1 MFKSLANR
9 RARAM
14 VTVVCALAVGLTVG
28 VLAAPAA
35 ALELPYP
42 PNARLMAMG
51 WTFVGVCDQHD
62 PGRTNPG
69 AYGFNGDQVTL
80 SLGAGF
86 GAGLDLDTFNTVY
99 AGVSDMDR
107 GVGGGGL
114 ALVYCKAGEGE
125 DGQGLKYATYGIGKK
140 VADWCSLGLSLSYS
154 QAVGSKR
161 GAVTTDAGLMLR
173 LGAISAGV
181 QASSIT
187 RSLVGGG
194 IKPET
199 EFTPSV
205 SVGLALVP
213 SRAFTLALDA
223 HGLTGQ
229 DEGVEPWYSGGAEV
243 WLKDKIAL
251 RAGAFGSFEEGAA
264 SLSYTGGVGL
274 RMGKAE
280 IGYAL
285 VFSDGGLSAQCVTAS
300 SSF

>member
-1 MFKSLANR
+1 MFRSFANQ

-14 VTVVCALAVGLTVG
+14 VTVMCALAVGLTIG
-28 VLAAPAA
+28 ALAVPAA

-51 WTFVGVCDQHD
+51 WTFVGVYDQHD

-86 GAGLDLDTFNTVY
+86 GAGLDLDKFNTVY
-99 AGVSDMDR
+99 AGVSDLDR

-114 ALVYCKAGEGE
+114 ALVYCKGGEGE
-125 DGQGLKYATYGIGKK
+125 DDQGLRYAMYGVGKK

-154 QAVGSKR
+154 QAVGTKR
-161 GAVTTDAGLMLR
+161 GALTTDAGLMLR

-194 IKPET
+194 VKPET

-205 SVGLALVP
+205 SVGLALAP
-213 SRAFTLALDA
+213 SKAFTLALDA
-223 HGLTGQ
+223 HGLTGRG
-229 DEGVEPWYSGGAEV
+229 EGIEPWYSGGAEV
-243 WLKDKIAL
+243 WLKDKMAL
-251 RAGAFGSFEEGAA
+251 RAGAFGSFEDGATN
-264 SLSYTGGVGL
+264 LSYTGGVGL

-280 IGYAL
+280 ISYAL
-285 VFSDGGLSAQCVTAS
+285 VWSDGGLSAQCVTAS